1 MRNRTL
7 WSALLML
14 TAIAA
19 PALAGP
25 RDDMMAGVSR
35 CGSIADDRTFLNCV
49 YGAAQPLRAQLG
61 LPPAPDAQQR
71 LVPQVVAAPVPQALP
86 PAMPRVASAPR
97 APRTATALPE
107 GAIREHLESFTFDRR
122 GLFVILLGN
131 GEQWRQDP
139 SDSQRAQWNG
149 RASDYVVRVLKES
162 RATAQMSVMG
172 DPNIYRMVR
181 VN

>member
-7 WSALLML
+7 WSALLVL
-14 TAIAA
+14 TAT

-35 CGSIADDRTFLNCV
+35 CAALSDDRTFLNCV

-61 LPPAPDAQQR
+61 LPPAPEAQQR
-71 LVPQVVAAPVPQALP
+71 LVPQAMIAPSPQLPRPAPQASP
-86 PAMPRVASAPR
+86 
-97 APRTATALPE
+97 PRTASLPE
-107 GAIREHLESFTFDRR
+107 RAIQDRLETFTFDRR
-122 GLFVILLGN
+122 GLFIVMLGN

-139 SDSQRAQWNG
+139 SDTVRAKWSG
-149 RASDYVVRVLKES
+149 RASDYVVRVAQDTPRS
-162 RATAQMSVMG
+162 AQMNVMG